1 MAFAKLR
8 GMVDM
13 TFHRLLIPNQILYG
27 KDSFAEV
34 GKLAG
39 VLGQKALI
47 ISDPIMDKIG
57 NVNLCEKYLQ
67 EGNIPYSKYL
77 GVDSEP
83 TDIHVEEALSVC
95 KKENCDVIVAVG
107 GGSCIDTAKA
117 VAVIMTNGGHI
128 RDYSGGKRAFSHQPL
143 PLIAV
148 PTTAGTGS
156 EVTKVT
162 VIIDTKNDVKMMIS
176 QPELLPAVA
185 IVDPALTVSCPP
197 SVTAAT
203 GVDALCHAIE
213 AFISRRA
220 QPVTD
225 TLALKAIELIVG
237 SIRKAYGNGED
248 LEARDNMALGSM
260 LAGMAFSNASVTLV
274 HGMSRP
280 IGAMFHVPHGISN
293 AMLLPAVLEFTK
305 GEASDRLSTVARLIL
320 PETKELSDIE
330 AVEELIDEIKQ
341 LCSDLQIPNLKTW
354 GIDKEKFD
362 LVVSKMATDALAS
375 GSPGNNPK
383 VPTHEEI
390 IDLYYH
396 CYEYDFS
403 TKRKVTK

>member
-1 MAFAKLR
+1 MLE
-8 GMVDM
+8 MS
-13 TFHRLLIPNQILYG
+13 FHQLLMPSNILYG
-27 KDSFAEV
+27 KDSFGEI
-34 GKLAG
+34 GKLAKD
-39 VLGQKALI
+39 LGQKVLI
-47 ISDPIMDKIG
+47 ISDPIMEKIG
-57 NVNLCEKYLQ
+57 NVELCEKYLQ
-67 EGNIPYSKYL
+67 EENVPYATYL

-83 TDIHVEEALSVC
+83 TDIHVDEALAIC
-95 KKENCDVIVAVG
+95 REEGCDVVIAVG

-117 VAVIMTNGGHI
+117 VAVLVTNSGHI
-128 RDYSGGKRAFSHQPL
+128 RDYYGGTKAFDKKPL

-156 EVTKVT
+156 EVTAVT
-162 VIIDTKNDVKMMIS
+162 VITDTKHDIKMMLK
-176 QPELLPAVA
+176 QPELMPAVA
-185 IVDPALTVSCPP
+185 IVDPMLTLSCPRN
-197 SVTAAT
+197 VTAAT

-213 AFISRRA
+213 AFVSKCS

-225 TLALKAIELIVG
+225 TLALKAIELITG
-237 SIRKAYGNGED
+237 SIRKAYETGND
-248 LEARDNMALGSM
+248 IEARNNMALGSM

-305 GEASDRLSTVARLIL
+305 GEAIDRLSTVARLVL
-320 PETKELSDIE
+320 PETKELLDHE
-330 AVEELIDEIKQ
+330 AVEELINEVKQ
-341 LCSDLQIPNLKTW
+341 LCMDLHIPNLKKW
-354 GIDKEKFD
+354 GIDKEKLD

-383 VPTHEEI
+383 VPSHEEI
-390 IDLYYH
+390 IELYYN

-403 TKRKVTK
+403 AKQKLVK

>member
-1 MAFAKLR
+1 
-8 GMVDM
+8 M
-13 TFHRLLIPNQILYG
+13 TFHQLFIPNEILYG
-27 KDSFAEV
+27 KDSFAEI
-34 GKLAG
+34 GKQAKA
-39 VLGQKALI
+39 LGKKVLI
-47 ISDPIMDKIG
+47 ISDPIMEKIG
-57 NVNLCEKYLQ
+57 NVSICEKHLQ
-67 EGNIPYSKYL
+67 NHDVPYAKYT
-77 GVDSEP
+77 GIDSEP
-83 TDIHVEEALSVC
+83 TDIHVEDALSVC
-95 KKENCDVIVAVG
+95 REEKCDVIVAVG

-117 VAVIMTNGGHI
+117 VAVMMTNEGHI
-128 RDYSGGKRAFSHQPL
+128 RDYSGGKKKFNEKPL

-176 QPELLPAVA
+176 QPQLLPAIA
-185 IVDPALTVSCPP
+185 IVDPALTISCPP
-197 SVTAAT
+197 NVTAAT

-237 SIRKAYGNGED
+237 NLRNAYANGED
-248 LEARDNMALGSM
+248 VEVREGMALGSM

-293 AMLLPAVLEFTK
+293 AMLLPAVLEFSK
-305 GEASDRLSTVARLIL
+305 EEAIDRLSTVARHVL
-320 PETKELSDIE
+320 PETKELSEHE
-330 AVEELIDEIKQ
+330 AVEELINEIKQ
-341 LCSDLQIPNLKTW
+341 LCNDLHIPNLKTW

-383 VPTHEEI
+383 VPAHEEI
-390 IDLYYH
+390 IDLYYN

-403 TKRKVTK
+403 TNRKVAK